1 MRHQSTAGITLIF
14 CFFLTTC
21 TPYLGDYDYDSVGQD
36 FVELGTGTIS
46 TSNRIITISD
56 ASSIFN
62 GMEISVTE
70 NYSGTS
76 VNFIIESGDLPEQ
89 TFSEYFN
96 PFSEM
101 LRISNGGGFSEDAF
115 FIKIPIEIS
124 SDEIPVAFAYNETTG
139 LLEPLSIVFYDNS
152 QLIFAARHF
161 TQSTLSSDLKSGE
174 SEALKDYANILIS
187 VNNWAV
193 IENKNLI
200 LTDFFPGVDD
210 WEFANCRT
218 VAEPEG
224 NCAGH
229 CLSALFYYNYKTWA
243 NQVGLYK
250 LYDRDHDSKIWQD
263 NPLGLRLVSEVQ
275 KDCNK
280 VGKQKIWDDYF
291 VISPQGIEEDFLND
305 YHKMAYKTA
314 AVQLLISNQPI
325 YTEIYQKV
333 GVMGSHAVIITGI
346 NLADNTMH
354 IADPNYPGITR
365 TASLQADGY
374 LDYYSSVRTDAP
386 RVHYER
392 FLCMGFSAMNNWKAV
407 ADYWREL
414 EKGTIGDQ
422 RFPTCEYLVTFNQG
436 TPEETT
442 NTMGEVNKIWLGGLS
457 VSTDHS
463 SIRLSC
469 DVNRLDGASVKSR
482 LGICENSKWIANSLY
497 GKNYVDLD
505 LESLNLHNSTIGIY
519 VIEDILDSNGY
530 IINTNWIDF
539 KWLNISEITLNPVDQ
554 SGNINEELSWEVIL
568 GNPPTN
574 TRFEWT
580 FGDGLESLIKKNSNT
595 ASHTYK
601 ENGIFPIMVI
611 AYDDDTNECRGVAVG
626 LARIQEGLDINY
638 ITIEFGAP
646 DNRNLV
652 FYSNDY
658 ASTGWTLGWSI
669 WMIEE
674 LNFTVTESSVSDG
687 NLKIVAERKAS
698 MHEGKSNFIN
708 TLTMEGQY
716 TIGSFN
722 RLTFSKLKVSE
733 TRSYNNDFRSYS
745 ETKQIELTNVELAQ
759 TRYNEKQPMQYE
771 LYIHNSEDARALIT
785 DISHV
790 VTSTNVS
797 SETEQYYL
805 THIDWESMKGLYFD
819 FSVEIYR

>member
-1 MRHQSTAGITLIF
+1 MRHQGLVFITLIF
-14 CFFLTTC
+14 CFFLSAC
-21 TPYLGDYDYDSVGQD
+21 TPYLDDYDSGDQD
-36 FVELGTGTIS
+36 FIELGSGNIS
-46 TSNRIITISD
+46 SSNRVITISD

-70 NYSGTS
+70 NYSGPS
-76 VNFIIESGDLPEQ
+76 VAFTIESGGLPEQ
-89 TFSEYFN
+89 TFNEYFN
-96 PFSEM
+96 PFSEV

-115 FIKIPIEIS
+115 FIKIPIKIS

-139 LLEPLSIVFYDNS
+139 LLEPLPIVFYDNS

-161 TQSTLSSDLKSGE
+161 SQSTLSSDLKSEE

-187 VNNWAV
+187 VNNWAA

-200 LTDFFPGVDD
+200 LTDFLPGVDD
-210 WEFANCRT
+210 WEFANCIT

-224 NCAGH
+224 NCAGL

-243 NQVGLYK
+243 NQVGLYN

-275 KDCNK
+275 NDCNK
-280 VGKQKIWDDYF
+280 VGKQKIWDDYL
-291 VISPQGIEEDFLND
+291 VINPQKIEEDFLND

-414 EKGTIGDQ
+414 ETGTIGDQ

-442 NTMGEVNKIWLGGLS
+442 HTMGEVNKIWMGGLS

-469 DVNRLDGASVKSR
+469 DVNRLDGALVRSR
-482 LGICENSKWIANSLY
+482 LAICENSKWIAISPY

-519 VIEDILDSNGY
+519 VIEYILDINRY
-530 IINTNWIDF
+530 LINTNWIDF

-554 SGNINEELSWEVIL
+554 SGNINEELSWEIIL

-580 FGDGLESLIKKNSNT
+580 FGDGNAAETIINSNY
-595 ASHTYK
+595 AYHSYS
-601 ENGIFPIMVI
+601 EVGRYPIMVM
-611 AYDDDTNECRGVAVG
+611 AYDNDTNECRGVAVG
-626 LARIQEGLDINY
+626 LARIQDKDLEVNHATITLVNIEGKPFFTYSDDSWDTNWNIGLSSGEEEFKVIESL
-638 ITIEFGAP
+638 IT
-646 DNRNLV
+646 
-652 FYSNDY
+652 
-658 ASTGWTLGWSI
+658 
-669 WMIEE
+669 
-674 LNFTVTESSVSDG
+674 DG
-687 NLKIVAERKAS
+687 NMKIITE
-698 MHEGKSNFIN
+698 MTYDNGNGFIG
-708 TLTMEGQY
+708 LTTQTIVGQFS
-716 TIGSFN
+716 IGDSELYFTSLN
-722 RLTFSKLKVSE
+722 VKE
-733 TRSYNNDFRSYS
+733 TRSASESDGLGSFLVTKEIEIVNFTINEVYIPYS
-745 ETKQIELTNVELAQ
+745 DDPTGYEMLNAVAEEV
-759 TRYNEKQPMQYE
+759 QPM
-771 LYIHNSEDARALIT
+771 IKS
-785 DISHV
+785 ISHHISQ
-790 VTSTNVS
+790 TD
-797 SETEQYYL
+797 SEGKTTEKHLTGVKWENAKPQYFNFRIVL
-805 THIDWESMKGLYFD
+805 GSGI
-819 FSVEIYR
+819 